1 MKRIRL
7 QVAVLACVP
16 MIALMGFAALSVY
29 EKAVELSHH
38 SFMRPMTRIAEDA
51 GNLVHELQKE
61 RGMTVSLIKS
71 DYDTGLGGKLKAQR
85 SNTDAALKIFD
96 DHLASLEL
104 SDDGLIK
111 DLHHVAEEV
120 HKVTTVRKE
129 VDGKKL
135 QVKDVLKHYSHEVEE
150 LIHVVGVTT
159 EVSPSKEITAELLP
173 FLTIVEAMESGGLE
187 RATGAA
193 LLNEF
198 NATGKIDSTIYRSVI
213 TNYGGESAF
222 LREFNSVAIP
232 EQKELWKKMVTGAD
246 VAQALAWR
254 DLIHALPQT
263 LDAEGLEGSVWFATA
278 TKRLN
283 LMKKFSDELIHRAE
297 AAADADVARLSQ
309 QVFWLSVLAVV
320 FVVATLALVIW
331 QVRSIT
337 NTLVRQRDSV
347 TSLVDGDLDVVI
359 MDTDRPDEIGDIARA
374 SAVFRDNLRH
384 QREMEEETAARREAR
399 QKRAEQLENA
409 IHHFETSVSTIQEQ
423 LSTETEGMRSS
434 VGEMIKIA
442 MHADES
448 AKAADA
454 ATGQATA
461 NVQTVASA
469 AAELSASI
477 GEISRQANSATEI
490 SADASETA
498 ISADRD
504 ISLLAETADKIG
516 EVVEIIRAIAEQTN
530 LLALNATIEAARA
543 GEAGKGFAVVAAEVK
558 ELSTQTAKATDEIAS
573 QITGVQNSTQ
583 KSVAAIR
590 SIVERIQEVQ
600 SVSETIST
608 SVDEQSAATSEITQS
623 ITFASDG
630 ATSAASNVAEV
641 SSSIDQ
647 TRDQSQVMSQSAEQ
661 LGLVAADLSQA
672 VNQFLGEVREQAA

>member
-16 MIALMGFAALSVY
+16 MIALFGFAALSVY

-38 SFMRPMTRIAEDA
+38 DFMRPMTRVAEDA

-61 RGMTVSLIKS
+61 RGMSVSYIKS
-71 DYDTGLGGKLKAQR
+71 DYDTDLGGKLKAQR
-85 SNTDAALKIFD
+85 SKTDAAMKIFD

-104 SDDGLIK
+104 DDGNIMK
-111 DLHHVAEEV
+111 DLQHVAEEV
-120 HKVTTVRKE
+120 HKVSAVRDD

-135 QVKDVLKHYSHEVEE
+135 QVKDVLKHYTHEVEE

-159 EVSPSKEITAELLP
+159 EMSPSKEITAELLP

-193 LLNEF
+193 LLNGF
-198 NATGKIDSTIYRSVI
+198 NATGKVDPKVFRSVI
-213 TNYGGESAF
+213 SNFGGETAF
-222 LREFNSVAIP
+222 LKEFKSVATP
-232 EQKELWKKMVTGAD
+232 EQKDLWKEFVKGAD
-246 VAQALAWR
+246 VDQALAWR
-254 DLIHALPQT
+254 ELIHNLPET
-263 LDAEGLEGSVWFATA
+263 LDSEGLEGSVWFAKA
-278 TKRLN
+278 TERLN

-297 AAADADVARLSQ
+297 AAAAADVGGLSQ

-320 FVVATLALVIW
+320 FVAMTLALVIW
-331 QVRSIT
+331 QVRAIT
-337 NTLVRQRDSV
+337 NTLRRQRDSI
-347 TSLVDGDLDVVI
+347 TALVDGDLDVEI
-359 MDTDRPDEIGDIARA
+359 TDTDRPDEIGDIARA
-374 SAVFRDNLRH
+374 STVFRDNIRN
-384 QREMEEETAARREAR
+384 QRDQEAETETRREER
-399 QKRAEQLENA
+399 RKRGEQLENA

-434 VGEMIKIA
+434 VGEMIKIS

-477 GEISRQANSATEI
+477 GEISRQATSATQI

-498 ISADRD
+498 IAADQD

-608 SVDEQSAATSEITQS
+608 SVDEQSSATNEITQS
-623 ITFASDG
+623 ITSASDG
-630 ATSAASNVAEV
+630 AASAATNVAEV
-641 SSSIDQ
+641 SGSIIQ
-647 TRDQSQVMSQSAEQ
+647 TRDQSEVMSQSAEQ
-661 LGLVAADLSQA
+661 LGLVASDLSQA
-672 VNQFLGEVREQAA
+672 VSQFLSEVRERAA